1 MIKEYK
7 KVYERESEDGKSDAW
22 KQKYDPKNFRA
33 LNYQLAELKT
43 ELSSNKDRSDIKQ
56 PTQLKKL
63 NLNEISK
70 RLWIEIPRN
79 DFISLIKEVVDNLD
93 NNDFQTTVNK
103 RKYDWNNA
111 EKYLLKI
118 IIKKISKN
126 EALELYNS
134 LIKPDVRTLNNALNR
149 GRNRRNNILAILD
162 KIKSSLFDN
171 VYFHYQDKLSEAG
184 ESIAQGT
191 KLRRQRSDE
200 IAKKEKKI
208 SLDLFK
214 RYFDYLNQVVCTRL

>member
-134 LIKPDVRTLNNALNR
+134 LINQTFVR
-149 GRNRRNNILAILD
+149 
-162 KIKSSLFDN
+162 
-171 VYFHYQDKLSEAG
+171 
-184 ESIAQGT
+184 
-191 KLRRQRSDE
+191 
-200 IAKKEKKI
+200 
-208 SLDLFK
+208 
-214 RYFDYLNQVVCTRL
+214 

>member
-56 PTQLKKL
+56 PTRLKKL

-171 VYFHYQDKLSEAG
+171 VYFHYQDKLSEAE

-191 KLRRQRSDE
+191 KLRRQRDLMKLL
-200 IAKKEKKI
+200 KKE
-208 SLDLFK
+208 
-214 RYFDYLNQVVCTRL
+214 RR